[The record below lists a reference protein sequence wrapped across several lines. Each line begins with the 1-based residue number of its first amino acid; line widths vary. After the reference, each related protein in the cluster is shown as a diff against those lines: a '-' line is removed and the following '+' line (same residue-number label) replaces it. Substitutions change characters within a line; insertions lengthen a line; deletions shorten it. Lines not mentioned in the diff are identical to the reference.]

1 MMKISFAQKM
11 DATRQR
17 LEDACL
23 LEGVEAALP
32 LSRRMGALVCCAQR
46 VRLGRFCRRPPA
58 EMSAPAGPSFD
69 KTPSL

>member
-11 DATRQR
+11 DASRQR

-46 VRLGRFCRRPPA
+46 VRLGRFCRRPLRA
-58 EMSAPAGPSFD
+58 RRNVRSGRAVI
-69 KTPSL
+69 